1 LNVTGETVRA
11 WEILSN
17 KLTAWLS
24 GAIAV
29 FPNLIVA
36 SFVMLAFWLAARVL
50 SNLAE
55 RVLRHT
61 SDSNAVTNLIVTST
75 RVLVLFFGLFTTLG
89 ILNLDKTVASLLAGA
104 GVIGLAVGFAFQE
117 IAANFFSGILIA
129 FRKPY
134 RDGDIVQIDEFI
146 GVVSELTLRTTNI
159 RTFSGLEVLVP
170 NKDMF
175 TKPVTNFTKTPD
187 RRVDLDIGV
196 SYGDDLR
203 KVEQVARE
211 AVEKI
216 EGRLPGRPTEF
227 FYRQFGD
234 SSINFQLRFW
244 IGFRHQTDYLM
255 AVHRAIIAIKDA
267 FDQNKITIPF
277 PIRTLEFAD
286 SKLEFSREKK

>member
-1 LNVTGETVRA
+1 LNVTGETFRA
-11 WEILSN
+11 CDILSN
-17 KLTAWLS
+17 KLTGWLA
-24 GAIAV
+24 GAVSV
-29 FPNLIVA
+29 FPNVIVA
-36 SFVMLAFWLAARVL
+36 SFVMLVFWLTAKVF
-50 SNLAE
+50 SNLVE

-129 FRKPY
+129 LRKPY
-134 RDGDIVQIDEFI
+134 RDGDIVQIDQFI
-146 GVVSELTLRTTNI
+146 GVVTELTLRTTNI
-159 RTFSGLEVLVP
+159 RTFGGLEVLVP

-175 TKPVTNFTKTPD
+175 TKAVTNFTRTPD
-187 RRVDLDIGV
+187 RRVELDIGI
-196 SYGDDLR
+196 SYEDDLR
-203 KVEQVARE
+203 KVEKVASE

-216 EGRLPGRPTEF
+216 EGRLPDKATEF

-244 IGFRHQTDYLM
+244 IEFRHQTDYLR
-255 AVHRAIIAIKDA
+255 AVHLAIIAIKEA
-267 FDQNKITIPF
+267 FDANKITIPF
-277 PIRTLEFAD
+277 PIRTLQFPEGKAELR
-286 SKLEFSREKK
+286 K